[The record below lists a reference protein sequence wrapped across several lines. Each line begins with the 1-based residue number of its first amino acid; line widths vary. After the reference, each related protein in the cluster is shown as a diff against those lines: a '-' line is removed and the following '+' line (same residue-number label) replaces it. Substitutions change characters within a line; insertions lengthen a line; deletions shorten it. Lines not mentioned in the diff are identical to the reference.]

1 MPTAKYKHAG
11 AGTQTAGL
19 SFGGIPAPG
28 GSAQSTSEE
37 YDGSSWSSGG
47 TLGTAAE
54 RCAGSGTQTLA
65 LCFGG
70 PPDTDLTQIYNGT
83 SWSTAPLLSTGRGYL
98 MGVGTGSAALAFGG
112 HPPTVTTTE
121 EFTGETET
129 VTGKTLTTG

>member
-1 MPTAKYKHAG
+1 MSTGRRILASAVQAPQTAGLAFGGFVSAASTATEEWGGSSWTNGGALPTAKYKHAG

-83 SWSTAPLLSTGRGYL
+83 SWSTAPLL
-98 MGVGTGSAALAFGG
+98 
-112 HPPTVTTTE
+112 
-121 EFTGETET
+121 
-129 VTGKTLTTG
+129 